1 MSVRGYGLKVEPP
14 SSPNGPRQRLADSR
28 WNVLFALTLALG
40 LAIGGCT
47 APPAAQGTP
56 GTTQAQSPA
65 DPQTADAIQQ
75 VVQRS
80 NTEQAQA
87 IASSD
92 PSVMSDTATGSYYR
106 QLQQTYRDL
115 VSQGVTSIALTSLTW
130 GDITVGD
137 TVATANTTETWVT
150 TFSDGTT
157 DQSTDGNRY
166 SLVDQAG
173 NWLIQDDQQP
183 TSASQA
189 LEGTPVPAGQPQ
201 PTPVPTIASGGQ
213 DTSRNWSGYAAVG
226 HTYTGISG
234 TWTVPQVAAS
244 SNGASGVGATWVGI
258 GGVKTRDLIQAGT
271 EDSGSGRENEY
282 QAWIE
287 MLPAASKQVPL
298 AVVPGDS
305 ITVSIDEQGSGT
317 QSWQIALTDNTS
329 GKTYQTTVHY
339 VSTRSSVEWIEEAPS
354 SRNGVLPIDNFGAV
368 SFTGATAVDNGQ
380 KANLDGVGAKPISLL
395 NGRKQPLA
403 VPSAIGSDGESF
415 NVERTAAPATT
426 TSRGGMH

>member
-1 MSVRGYGLKVEPP
+1 MSVRGYGLTVEPS
-14 SSPNGPRQRLADSR
+14 SSPNAPRQHHADAGWKVR
-28 WNVLFALTLALG
+28 VVLILALS
-40 LAIGGCT
+40 LAIGCT
-47 APPAAQGTP
+47 APPGAQGTP
-56 GTTQAQSPA
+56 GTAQDQSPA

-75 VVQRS
+75 VIQRGNS
-80 NTEQAQA
+80 EQAQA

-106 QLQQTYRDL
+106 QLQQSYRDL
-115 VSQGVTSIALTSLTW
+115 VSQGVTSIELTSLTW
-130 GDITVGD
+130 GAITDRD
-137 TVATANTTETWVT
+137 TAATANTTETWVT
-150 TFSDGTT
+150 RFGDGTT
-157 DQSTDGNRY
+157 DQSTEDNTY
-166 SLVDQAG
+166 SLVNQAG
-173 NWLIQDDQQP
+173 NWLIQDDRQP

-189 LEGTPVPAGQPQ
+189 LAGTPVAADQ
-201 PTPVPTIASGGQ
+201 PTPVPVPTIVSDGQ
-213 DTSRNWSGYAAVG
+213 DTSRNWSGYAAIG
-226 HTYTGISG
+226 QTYTGISG

-298 AVVPGDS
+298 AVAPGDS
-305 ITVSIDEQGSGT
+305 ITVTIDEQGSGT
-317 QSWQIALTDNTS
+317 QQWQIALIDNTS
-329 GKTYQTTVHY
+329 RKTYQTTVKY
-339 VSTRSSVEWIEEAPS
+339 TSTRSSVEWIEEAPS

-380 KANLDGVGAKPISLL
+380 DVSLDGAGARPISLV

-403 VPSAIGSDGESF
+403 VPSAVGSDGESF
-415 NVERTAAPATT
+415 SVERTAAPATT